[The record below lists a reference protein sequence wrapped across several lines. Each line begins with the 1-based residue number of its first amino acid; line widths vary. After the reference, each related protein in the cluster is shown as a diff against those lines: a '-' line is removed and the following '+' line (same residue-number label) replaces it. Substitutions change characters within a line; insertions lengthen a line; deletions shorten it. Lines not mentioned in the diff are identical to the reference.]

1 MSTAPAAPEI
11 PTVRY
16 FLVLLLPGSNHAAAD
31 RHLAAHVDFI
41 DAMTAANVVLLG
53 GAFAPAIDGADAA
66 YLLHTASAAAA
77 EEWASKDPFVANA
90 VYEPRIVAWDLV
102 GISRA
107 AIDPAFRDG

>member
-1 MSTAPAAPEI
+1 MSTAYEGPEI

-16 FLVLLLPGSNHAAAD
+16 FLVLLVPGSNHAAAA
-31 RHLAAHVDFI
+31 RYFAAHVDFI

-53 GAFAPAIDGADAA
+53 GEFESTIAGADAA
-66 YLLHTASAAAA
+66 YLLHTASRA
-77 EEWASKDPFVANA
+77 EAVRWASRDPLVANA

-107 AIDPAFRDG
+107 AIDPAFA